1 MKLRGSK
8 FSVKRPELNRHVVLL
23 LSVIAFLDWS
33 MFAQTPSG
41 RFRDLKPQQQ
51 APIREVVARF
61 SAISGRSEDPEKL
74 YDAARFS
81 VRTTY
86 DAITNALLNTA
97 LTAAD
102 GRSLGNALTLIDV
115 IEEIAGEVRDAGGDR
130 QFRIYVSLRA
140 DAVERLSA
148 SQEFRRAADNTIYHK
163 GYPISYRQP
172 GIPSIQISI
181 SRDHRHA
188 DIDVDYRSSKFPVG
202 LFNGHLSSANS
213 DIRSGDNYARHS
225 DRWQGLLNWWSDFFG
240 IGAALQERLAELQED
255 LSPGPRPAAR
265 GKLEEAVNDFFG
277 AWMVERD
284 VRSAST
290 YFSRESF
297 ECLDADARQMGE
309 EAPPGL
315 TLAKTRY
322 DMVQYLGRVSVTGS
336 LSEWIAPV
344 APWDQRLKPA
354 KRKTVVP
361 YALFEMPESMAES
374 DLACVSP
381 APASKRKKDRYG
393 KYYASVN
400 RFRTPDRSWSPAVLM
415 VWAKEK
421 GRWKIVRTRVAER
434 ADPDFVQLS
443 RSRPAEE
450 ISVAEL
456 EDANP
461 LAIAAFTDWLES
473 WLVRRD
479 YKRAMTYVSETA
491 KACSGQS
498 SDAEGEAGYRQMAER
513 FLAPRSLSDVVQPV
527 SSWNPEAQPVRH
539 AESQAFTILR
549 ISPLFA
555 SSLACSADPNAA
567 PVLPPSEDGYYAMAF
582 EFRLRN
588 FQGGALLTL
597 WAREGGEW
605 RICSWQLQAP

>member
-1 MKLRGSK
+1 MKL
-8 FSVKRPELNRHVVLL
+8 PELIRHAVLL
-23 LSVIAFLDWS
+23 LSVNAFLGPS
-33 MFAQTPSG
+33 MPAQTPSG
-41 RFRDLKPQQQ
+41 RFRDLKPEQQE
-51 APIREVVARF
+51 PLRKVVARF

-74 YDAARFS
+74 YNAARLS

-86 DAITNALLNTA
+86 DAITNALLSTT
-97 LTAAD
+97 LTTAD
-102 GRSLGNALTLIDV
+102 GRSLGNTLTLIDV
-115 IEEIAGEVRDAGGDR
+115 IEEIAGEVRDAGGDQ
-130 QFRIYVSLRA
+130 QFRVYASLRA
-140 DAVERLSA
+140 DAVERLNA

-163 GYPISYRQP
+163 GYPINYRQP
-172 GIPSIQISI
+172 GTPSIQISI
-181 SRDHRHA
+181 SRNLKHA
-188 DIDVDYRSSKFPVG
+188 DIDVDYRSSRFPVG

-213 DIRSGDNYARHS
+213 DIRVGSNYSRHS
-225 DRWQGLLNWWSDFFG
+225 NRWQGLLNWWSGFFG
-240 IGAALQERLAELQED
+240 IGAELQERLSELQED
-255 LSPGPRPAAR
+255 LSLGPRPAAR

-277 AWMVERD
+277 AWLVARD

-309 EAPPGL
+309 EAPAGL

-322 DMVQYLGRVSVTGS
+322 DMVQYLGRVSVTGP
-336 LSEWIAPV
+336 LSEWIASVPS
-344 APWDQRLKPA
+344 WDQRLRPA
-354 KRKTVVP
+354 KRKTIVP

-374 DLACVSP
+374 DLACVSS
-381 APASKRKKDRYG
+381 APVSKRKKDRYG

-400 RFRTPDRSWSPAVLM
+400 RFRTPDGSWSPAVLM

-421 GRWKIVRTRVAER
+421 GRWKIVRTRVAES

-450 ISVAEL
+450 TSATEL
-456 EDANP
+456 VDANP
-461 LAIAAFTDWLES
+461 RAIAAFTDWLEA

-479 YKRAMTYVSETA
+479 YKRAMTYVSQTA

-498 SDAEGEAGYRQMAER
+498 SDAEGEAGYKQMAER
-513 FLAPRSLSDVVQPV
+513 FLLRRSLNDVVRPV

-539 AESQAFTILR
+539 AKSQAFTILR
-549 ISPLFA
+549 ISEPIA

-567 PVLPPSEDGYYAMAF
+567 PVLPPSEDGYYTVAF
-582 EFRLRN
+582 TFRLRT

-605 RICSWQLQAP
+605 RIVSWQLQAP